1 MNGKMSFKKNIGSI
15 KSLIIYIYIYIY
27 IYILINNMLF

>member
-27 IYILINNMLF
+27 INNMPFLIL